1 MKLKKKKNIKIRLK
15 DTTRNI
21 KKIPKEDN
29 ETLNKDVDNTMT
41 MKLPRV
47 EFSLK
52 SVPKVCS
59 WCNTLYSIED
69 WDVNENKRTGVSHGI
84 CPNCFEKMEGDLKD
98 E

>member
-1 MKLKKKKNIKIRLK
+1 MKFKKKKNINIRLK
-15 DTTRNI
+15 DTTRNL

-47 EFSLK
+47 DFSLK
-52 SVPKVCS
+52 SVPKICS
-59 WCNTLYSIED
+59 WCNALYCIED
-69 WDVNENKRTGVSHGI
+69 WDVNESKKTGVSHGI
-84 CPNCFEKMEGDLKD
+84 CSNCFEKMEGDLKD

>member
-1 MKLKKKKNIKIRLK
+1 MKFKKKKYIKISLK
-15 DTTRNI
+15 DTTRNL
-21 KKIPKEDN
+21 KKMPKEDN
-29 ETLNKDVDNTMT
+29 ETSNKDIDNTVT

-47 EFSLK
+47 NFSLK
-52 SVPKVCS
+52 SVPKICS
-59 WCNTLYSIED
+59 WCNALYSIED